1 MTPMLDALFGNRS
14 AAQTLLYLEN
24 YEEGYARA
32 IAKTFGVS
40 HTAIKRQ
47 LYRLEESGILVSRSI
62 GNARVFTWNPR
73 KSTIK
78 LLRNFL
84 DAELKKMPSDVTESY
99 FRQRKRP
106 RRTGKALL

>member
-14 AAQTLLYLEN
+14 AAQTPLYLEN
-24 YEEGYARA
+24 YEEGYASA

-47 LYRLEESGILVSRSI
+47 LCRLEESGILVSRSI

-84 DAELKKMPSDVTESY
+84 DAELKKCLQM
-99 FRQRKRP
+99 
-106 RRTGKALL
+106 